1 MTSAQNICSWGSS
14 WNVLHNFVLREG
26 TSSAS
31 SSSSSTPLTNR
42 RYKLQKSSTTVDTAD
57 DDYTVVED
65 VDTDGVLLDAVGDIS
80 YSVGSALTCAA
91 TQGWSALSNASNSL
105 KQTLL

>member
-31 SSSSSTPLTNR
+31 STPLTNR
-42 RYKLQKSSTTVDTAD
+42 RYKLQKSSTTTDTAD